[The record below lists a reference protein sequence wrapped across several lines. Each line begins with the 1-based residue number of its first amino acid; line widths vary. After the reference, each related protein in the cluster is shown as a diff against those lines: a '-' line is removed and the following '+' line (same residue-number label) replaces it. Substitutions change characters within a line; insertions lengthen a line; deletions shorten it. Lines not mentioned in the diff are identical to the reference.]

1 MSLVSMGDGV
11 QPKRSKVLGVIPAR
25 YKSTRFEGKPLALI
39 DGVPMLMRTYQ
50 QVKKSD
56 YLDDIM
62 VATEDLRIF
71 DFCCKEGIPVEM
83 TSDSCL
89 TGTDRLVEI
98 SKKYDYDLYVNVQG
112 DEPVIDPKTI
122 GEIVSLY
129 DDFSDEYNVFNLYKI
144 IFDETQVNRNTIVKV
159 IVNEKNEAMY
169 FSRLPVPYSQSKL
182 PPDFKQHIPI
192 YGFTKYALD
201 SFSSVGKT
209 INEKYEDVEL
219 LRFLDLGI
227 KIKVQETF
235 ADSISVDVP
244 SDVEKVERFIKS
256 KLEDS

>member
-1 MSLVSMGDGV
+1 MSFAV
-11 QPKRSKVLGVIPAR
+11 VIPAR
-25 YKSTRFEGKPLALI
+25 YGSSRLPGKPLLDIA
-39 DGVPMLMRTYQ
+39 GKPMIQRVWEQAHGAGASEVVIATDDKRIEEVAQ
-50 QVKKSD
+50 GFGAQV
-56 YLDDIM
+56 
-62 VATEDLRIF
+62 
-71 DFCCKEGIPVEM
+71 CM
-83 TSDSCL
+83 TDPSHSS
-89 TGTDRLVEI
+89 GTDRLQEVAAQRGWNDQQI
-98 SKKYDYDLYVNVQG
+98 VVNVQG